1 MDYTPNDITDMPQDS
16 GQPSQR
22 PVEKIIIEREVKP
35 KRSLLWRLFT
45 FLFVCISVLVNVV
58 ILLAVIGVIAV
69 LAGAGSGAGSKSV
82 NSEVVME
89 GPKNQRIAIVSVE
102 GLIDD
107 MQYDF
112 FHSQMKAARKDKL
125 IKGIIIRVNSPGG
138 MVSSSDRIYDE
149 ILKYRDDTKKPV
161 IAFMQ
166 GIAASGGY
174 YASVACEKII
184 AEPTVITGSIGV
196 IMNYFVVEDLLKEKI
211 GVSPIVIK
219 SGPHKDW
226 PSPYTQP
233 TEEQL
238 NYLHEKVIAPA
249 YQRFTYVVDQG
260 RGDLSIAD
268 VLRLADGSIYGAS
281 EAADEKLIDA
291 IGYLDDAL
299 KMIYELA
306 GIEAAEVIEY
316 KQIFSLSDL
325 LNAKAGLNFNFS
337 RKMLN
342 ELNTPE
348 LMYLWQMNQ

>member
-1 MDYTPNDITDMPQDS
+1 MI
-16 GQPSQR
+16 
-22 PVEKIIIEREVKP
+22 
-35 KRSLLWRLFT
+35 
-45 FLFVCISVLVNVV
+45 
-58 ILLAVIGVIAV
+58 AVI
-69 LAGAGSGAGSKSV
+69 
-82 NSEVVME
+82 
-89 GPKNQRIAIVSVE
+89 SVE

-107 MQYDF
+107 RLYDF
-112 FHSQMKAARKDKL
+112 FHSQMEAARKDKL

-149 ILKYRDDTKKPV
+149 ILKYREDTKKPA

-166 GIAASGGY
+166 GLAASGGY
-174 YASVACEKII
+174 YTSVACDKII

-196 IMNYFVVEDLLKEKI
+196 IMNYFVVEGLLKEKI

-238 NYLHEKVIAPA
+238 SYLQEKVISPA
-249 YQRFTYVVDQG
+249 YKRFVYVVGQG
-260 RGDLSIAD
+260 RGDLTIDD
-268 VLRLADGSIYGAS
+268 VLRLADGSIYSTS
-281 EAADEKLIDA
+281 EAIDEKLIDA
-291 IGYLDDAL
+291 IGYFDDAL

-306 GIEAAEVIEY
+306 GIDAAEVIEY
-316 KQIFSLSDL
+316 KRAFSLSEMM
-325 LNAKAGLNFNFS
+325 NAKAGLNFSFN
-337 RKMLN
+337 RKTLN